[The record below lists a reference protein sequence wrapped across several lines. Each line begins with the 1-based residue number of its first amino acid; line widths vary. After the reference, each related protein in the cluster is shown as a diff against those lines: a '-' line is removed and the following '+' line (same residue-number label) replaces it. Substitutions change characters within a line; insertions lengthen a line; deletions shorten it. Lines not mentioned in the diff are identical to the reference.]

1 MKYVLKTP
9 DLGEGTTQAEIVE
22 WRVKVG
28 DFVREDQPIAD
39 LMTDKATVEVSSPV
53 HGTIVALRGAPGET
67 MAVGAE
73 LVVFDVA
80 GDEAIEEGAKRDGAP
95 SAAPQRDRGPP
106 PAQANPGGAPP
117 PAASS
122 SVRAAS
128 SLSLQSPQAIA
139 TRTSGEKPIASPAVR
154 RRAAELGIALAF
166 VPGAGP
172 GGRIGQDD
180 LDAFIA
186 AKGATA
192 SDGANHAQRDDGFEE
207 IKIIGLRRKI
217 AERMQD
223 AKRRIPHIA
232 YVEELDVT
240 AVEDLRQHLNEQ
252 YGASRTKLSL
262 LPFLMRAMI
271 KSIAKFPQV
280 NAHFDD
286 AAGVVRRRR
295 AIHIGIA
302 TQTPAGLTVPV
313 VRHAEALDIWA
324 CAREVA
330 RLAQAAREAKA
341 SREELTGSTIT
352 ISSLGAL
359 GGIVSTPVINSP
371 EVAIVGVNKIVE
383 RPVVIGGQIV
393 VRKMMNLSSSFDH
406 RIIDGWDAASFIQEV
421 KIGMEQPA
429 LLFIQEPR

>member
-53 HGTIVALRGAPGET
+53 HGTIVALRGAPGDT

-80 GDEAIEEGAKRDGAP
+80 GEGPAHEDPAVEAEPAVPAKRDEKTP
-95 SAAPQRDRGPP
+95 AAP
-106 PAQANPGGAPP
+106 PAQPEPAP
-117 PAASS
+117 AE
-122 SVRAAS
+122 SVRASTGPVSEPRLYAF
-128 SLSLQSPQAIA
+128 A
-139 TRTSGEKPIASPAVR
+139 TRTAGEKPTASPAVR
-154 RRAAELGIALAF
+154 RRAAELGVSLAF
-166 VPGAGP
+166 VPGSGP
-172 GGRIGQDD
+172 GGRIGHDD
-180 LDAFIA
+180 LDQFVA

-192 SDGANHAQRDDGFEE
+192 GALRPPRDDSVEE

-240 AVEDLRQHLNEQ
+240 AVEELREHLNAQ
-252 YGASRTKLSL
+252 RSATRPKLSL
-262 LPFLMRAMI
+262 LPFLVRAMVR
-271 KSIAKFPQV
+271 SIGRFPAI

-286 AAGVVRRRR
+286 AAVIVRRHR
-295 AIHIGIA
+295 AVHIGIA
-302 TQTPAGLTVPV
+302 TQTPTGLVVPV
-313 VRHAEALDIWA
+313 VRHAETLDIWQ
-324 CAREVA
+324 CAEEVA
-330 RLAQAAREAKA
+330 RLAKAAREAKA
-341 SREELTGSTIT
+341 ARDELTGSTIT
-352 ISSLGAL
+352 LSSLGAL

-371 EVAIVGVNKIVE
+371 EVAIIGVNKIVE
-383 RPVVIGGQIV
+383 RPVVLRGQIV

-406 RIIDGWDAASFIQEV
+406 RIIDGWDAASFIQDIKAGLEH
-421 KIGMEQPA
+421 PA
-429 LLFIQEPR
+429 LLFMQDRP